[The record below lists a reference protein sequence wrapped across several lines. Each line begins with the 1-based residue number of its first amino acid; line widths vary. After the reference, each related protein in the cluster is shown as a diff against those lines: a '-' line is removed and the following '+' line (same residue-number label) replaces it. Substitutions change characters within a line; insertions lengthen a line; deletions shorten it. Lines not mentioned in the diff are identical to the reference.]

1 MNSIFDKLIR
11 WALTW
16 CGAFFLSTALAFL
29 FIPDNTGADTA
40 IVSVLAVLLSM
51 VALADLVLLIHRWL
65 ALRRG
70 CITYRQSGRT
80 VYLLQNRRVVG
91 TVLLDT
97 PSPITEEELEELL
110 AIIRERD

>member
-1 MNSIFDKLIR
+1 MNSIIDKLIR

-29 FIPDNTGADTA
+29 FIPDNAGADAA
-40 IVSVLAVLLSM
+40 IVSVLAVLFGM
-51 VALADLVLLIHRWL
+51 VALTDLILLIHRWF

-70 CITYRQSGRT
+70 CITYRQSGCT
-80 VYLLQNRRVVG
+80 VYLLQGHRVVG

-97 PSPITEEELEELL
+97 PGPITEEELEELL